1 MRLKMKRTRLSHALP
16 ILIAA
21 TVLCVSL
28 ARAQQ
33 PPAASP
39 STDSGAPAQPLP
51 PLPAGSDSNQTSLG
65 ANSGSASVPAQPD
78 THVLSGAETLGL
90 GSLHRLTRI
99 FDPALQVSEFGET
112 GVVAGKT
119 LSVTS
124 VGGSLDVEHHWR
136 RSDLTVAYR
145 GGDTFYRP
153 SFYGTPNLP
162 YHNGTISERVFL
174 GRWTLLLRD
183 DVLYSWGSSFGG
195 LFAGGATV
203 LGENSSLS
211 NIQPSLTS
219 SGTIQTALARQI
231 YNTAVTEADYAFTR
245 RTTLTFAGSYGL
257 QHFLDSGYIDSQ
269 NATGRLGYN
278 YALSGKNNL
287 ALTYDHNLTTFT
299 GVSSRLESDLVQAA
313 FGRKITGR
321 LAFQIA
327 AGPQLLHFYH
337 FGLSNT
343 KQLTWSASSSLSYE
357 RPRTTYSLSY
367 FRGVSAGS
375 GVFFGSRMETVTAT
389 GRRELT
395 KRWSASIYGGYAS
408 NHALVPAAVFASNFD
423 NWFAGARLNRPI
435 GRQLSFGLSY
445 VFEQQTSGVGSCPVR
460 SCGLP
465 GSFSQYGLTLEWHPL
480 LVRAR

>member
-1 MRLKMKRTRLSHALP
+1 MKRTWLSHALRA
-16 ILIAA
+16 LITAA
-21 TVLCVSL
+21 VLCVSL

-51 PLPAGSDSNQTSLG
+51 PLPTGSDSNQTSLG
-65 ANSGSASVPAQPD
+65 ANNGSASVPAQPD

-90 GSLHRLTRI
+90 GSLRRLRGI
-99 FDPALQVSEFGET
+99 FDPALQFSEFGET
-112 GVVAGKT
+112 GVAAGKT
-119 LSVTS
+119 LSLTS
-124 VGGSLDVEHHWR
+124 LGGSLDVEHHGS
-136 RSDLTVAYR
+136 RSDLAVAYH

-162 YHNGTISERVFL
+162 YHNATISERLLL

-195 LFAGGATV
+195 LFAGGATA
-203 LGENSSLS
+203 LGEDRSLS
-211 NIQPSLTS
+211 DIQPSLTS

-231 YNTAVTEADYAFTR
+231 YNTALSEADYAFTR
-245 RTTLTFAGSYGL
+245 RTTLSFVGSYGL

-269 NATGRLGYN
+269 NATGRVGYN

-299 GVSSRLESDLVQAA
+299 GVSGRLESDLVQAA

-321 LAFQIA
+321 WAFQIT

-343 KQLTWSASSSLSYE
+343 KQSSWSGSSSLGYE
-357 RPRTTYSLSY
+357 GRRTTYSLSY

-375 GVFFGSRMETVTAT
+375 GVFFGSRTETVTAT
-389 GRRELT
+389 ARRELT
-395 KRWSASIYGGYAS
+395 KLWSASVYGGYAS
-408 NHALVPAAVFASNFD
+408 NHALAPIAIFVSNFD
-423 NWFAGARLNRPI
+423 NWFAGARLNRSI
-435 GRQLSFGLSY
+435 GRQLNFGLSY
-445 VFEQQTSGVGSCPVR
+445 EFEQQSSGVGSCPVL

-465 GSFSQYGLTLEWHPL
+465 ASFSQYGLTLEWHPL